1 MGVMMEETMN
11 MSKLDITRDRS
22 RFNDGGTR
30 NDDTTFVRPVTPL
43 RASLLPSDQSKPERQ
58 KIVKGEEHEYRY
70 AFQSR
75 PKIGNAF

>member
-1 MGVMMEETMN
+1 MMEETMN

-22 RFNDGGTR
+22 RLQDGGTK

-43 RASLLPSDQSKPERQ
+43 RASLLPSDNNKPERQ
-58 KIVKGEEHEYRY
+58 KIVKGDEQEYSY

-75 PKIGNAF
+75 PKVRNGY